1 MCDPLWMWTH
11 FPAGE
16 HRTAVTGARLKSFGL
31 QPGWPDFILVSPRGQ
46 AYFMELKRI
55 GGVLSESQES
65 FRVWAI
71 KLGIPYVVAHTL
83 QEAITAF
90 GAWKCVKE

>member
-1 MCDPLWMWTH
+1 MCDPLWKWTH

-31 QPGWPDFILVSPRGQ
+31 QPGWPDFILVSPRGHV
-46 AYFMELKRI
+46 YFLELKRI

-71 KLGIPYVVAHTL
+71 KLGIPYVVATSL
-83 QEAITAF
+83 DETIVAF
-90 GAWKCVKE
+90 KQWGCLR